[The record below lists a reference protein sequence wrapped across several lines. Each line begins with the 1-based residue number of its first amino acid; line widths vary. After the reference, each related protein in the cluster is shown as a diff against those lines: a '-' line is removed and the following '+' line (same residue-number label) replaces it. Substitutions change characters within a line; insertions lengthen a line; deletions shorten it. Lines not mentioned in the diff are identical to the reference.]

1 MEETV
6 LQFGTGKFLRSF
18 ADLFIHEANAAG
30 REIGR
35 VVAVQS
41 TASDRGSWL
50 NQQRGTYHVLIRG
63 TVGGVEIDDI
73 AAVASIS
80 RALVAKF
87 EWDRALEVARS
98 SHLRAIVSNVTE
110 IGYRD
115 DADGDA
121 LLDSPPGSFPAK
133 LTAVLWARHR
143 ANLPGVTVLPCELIE
158 RNGDR
163 LRELVLRVAE
173 RWQLGPEFLDWI
185 ERECQWANC
194 LVDRIVTGPPQ
205 EHELL
210 EGDRLMSVAEPFAF
224 WAVELAGGVCPIEH
238 KAVHVVDDVTPYALR
253 KVRILNGAH
262 TALACKAL
270 PLQFETVR
278 QCVTDPEIG
287 PWLEALCQRGD
298 RASAR
303 RPSRRRYDNVC
314 GRDVRAFQKSIH
326 RARAVRHRLGTGS
339 QGAGEVDAHL
349 SRVPRALR
357 QGSAHVAQYPRAVY
371 REGTQ
376 CLIWKPRA
384 SGAMIER

>member
-163 LRELVLRVAE
+163 RRELVLRVAE

-287 PWLEALCQRGD
+287 PWLEALVSEEIVPVLAD
-298 RASAR
+298 RVGEDTTTFAAETFERFRNPFIEHELSAIAWEQEAK
-303 RPSRRRYDNVC
+303 V
-314 GRDVRAFQKSIH
+314 Q
-326 RARAVRHRLGTGS
+326 ARLMPTYH
-339 QGAGEVDAHL
+339 E
-349 SRVPRALR
+349 
-357 QGSAHVAQYPRAVY
+357 Y
-371 REGTQ
+371 RERFGKVPPMLHSILEQ
-376 CLIWKPRA
+376 F
-384 SGAMIER
+384 IEKERSA

>member
-80 RALVAKF
+80 RTLVAKF

-115 DADGDA
+115 VADGDA

-173 RWQLGPEFLDWI
+173 
-185 ERECQWANC
+185 
-194 LVDRIVTGPPQ
+194 
-205 EHELL
+205 
-210 EGDRLMSVAEPFAF
+210 PFAF
-224 WAVELAGGVCPIEH
+224 WAIELAGGVCPIEH

-253 KVRILNGAH
+253 KVRVLNGAH

-287 PWLEALCQRGD
+287 PWLEALVSEEIVPVLAD
-298 RASAR
+298 RVGEDTTTFAAETFERFRNPFIEHELSAIAWEQEAK
-303 RPSRRRYDNVC
+303 V
-314 GRDVRAFQKSIH
+314 Q
-326 RARAVRHRLGTGS
+326 ARLMPTYH
-339 QGAGEVDAHL
+339 E
-349 SRVPRALR
+349 
-357 QGSAHVAQYPRAVY
+357 Y
-371 REGTQ
+371 RERFGKVPPMLHSILEQ
-376 CLIWKPRA
+376 F
-384 SGAMIER
+384 IEKERSA